1 LINEFINQR
10 EEKHVLEC
18 LGQNKNYR
26 EIQDLF
32 HISPRE
38 ISSIIKKAKE
48 KKDKEE
54 EKKLQRSLISKA
66 YKLYSKGKDPLHVAT
81 TLGIGAP
88 EAKKLY
94 IDYLDLKGYYHI
106 AEVLQQFDIQTIRN
120 FSKSYMTDDKRIDEK
135 KLIEAIKISTSL
147 SKIKEEYNTKSSQL
161 RLLQEQIDYFY
172 PRNKFLINKNLE
184 LQDEFNLTQ
193 NKIKEYITDLLR
205 QKEPYIRATVVKI
218 LNIIKEDPEKEI
230 LINNN
235 NNNLHFS
242 DQKISEI
249 VAKVKDTISEIIVNS
264 LINSNSRNYDV
275 YNSQEKI

>member
-1 LINEFINQR
+1 MSLSTKER
-10 EEKHVLEC
+10 EKHVLEC

-106 AEVLQQFDIQTIRN
+106 AEVLQQFDIQ
-120 FSKSYMTDDKRIDEK
+120 
-135 KLIEAIKISTSL
+135 
-147 SKIKEEYNTKSSQL
+147 
-161 RLLQEQIDYFY
+161 
-172 PRNKFLINKNLE
+172 
-184 LQDEFNLTQ
+184 
-193 NKIKEYITDLLR
+193 
-205 QKEPYIRATVVKI
+205 
-218 LNIIKEDPEKEI
+218 
-230 LINNN
+230 
-235 NNNLHFS
+235 
-242 DQKISEI
+242 
-249 VAKVKDTISEIIVNS
+249 
-264 LINSNSRNYDV
+264 
-275 YNSQEKI
+275 

>member
-1 LINEFINQR
+1 MSLSTKER
-10 EEKHVLEC
+10 EKHVLEC

-38 ISSIIKKAKE
+38 ISSIVKKAKE

-106 AEVLQQFDIQTIRN
+106 AEILQQFDIQTIRN
-120 FSKSYMTDDKRIDEK
+120 FSKSYMTDDNRIDEK

-147 SKIKEEYNTKSSQL
+147 PKIKEEYNTKSSQL

-235 NNNLHFS
+235 NNNNLHSS

-264 LINSNSRNYDV
+264 IINSNSRNYDV